1 MTNKCRYFLE
11 SNSVGVNRLFVLVY
25 LNQENDSKR
34 FKAKKYYVPKGI
46 VYIYNVIINGKN
58 VYDQANDSDI
68 KRYDEIRKLTIG
80 QGEDYTTGWLLDYD
94 YIKNDYRLIVVDLIR
109 QIELDADTREIQQI
123 ESVGQLNN
131 LENTIVANES
141 MFVLTIEKNKEMRLN
156 FSQGSVIVL

>member
-11 SNSVGVNRLFVLVY
+11 SNFVGVNRLFVLVY

-58 VYDQANDSDI
+58 FYDQANDSDI
-68 KRYDEIRKLTIG
+68 KRYVRKFAIG